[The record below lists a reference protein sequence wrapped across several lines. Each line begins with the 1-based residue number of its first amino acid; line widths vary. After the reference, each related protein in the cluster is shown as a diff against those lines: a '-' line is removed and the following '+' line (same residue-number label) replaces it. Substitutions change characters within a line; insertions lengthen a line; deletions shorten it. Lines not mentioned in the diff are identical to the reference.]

1 MQSRIRSLA
10 SDTLIYGVF
19 TVVGRFLTFFLTPIY
34 SNYLTQI
41 ELGDVTIFF
50 SIIAFLNITFALGMD
65 SSFFRFYSKDD
76 MAQTKKVFSTSY
88 YTIGLMSVVISSL
101 VFIFA
106 ENIAPTMSSLPNS
119 VTLVRIA
126 AFLPLLDS
134 FLIIPMAML
143 RMTGKAKRFAW
154 SRFAMIIV
162 AFTLNIWFV
171 IGFHWGAEGVF
182 WAQLISSVFGIFLF
196 LPDLYRFLVFKFD
209 KSLTLQMLRFGFPTM
224 PAALSGMVLQV
235 ADRPI
240 LKYLTTSD
248 QSQQVAIYSVNYR
261 LAIPMMLFVSIFE
274 YAWKPF
280 YLSRYNDPDAKQLF
294 SRVFTYF
301 TLISVVLF
309 LVIGF
314 YIEFIVRMPFIGG
327 NFIKSDYWSGMG
339 IIPII
344 LFGYYFNGVFSNFAA
359 GFHISKKT
367 DYLPLVVGI
376 AAIVNIAINFL
387 TIPIWGI
394 YGAAWA
400 TFIAYFVS
408 SSLLFLISRKV
419 YPIEYNWSKI
429 LMVLLLMCVVYFPI
443 AFFTNN
449 MNLGLSFIIRTF
461 GIIAFVSALFY
472 FKFFT
477 ASEIKSI
484 RSLFKKK

>member
-1 MQSRIRSLA
+1 
-10 SDTLIYGVF
+10 
-19 TVVGRFLTFFLTPIY
+19 
-34 SNYLTQI
+34 
-41 ELGDVTIFF
+41 
-50 SIIAFLNITFALGMD
+50 
-65 SSFFRFYSKDD
+65 
-76 MAQTKKVFSTSY
+76 
-88 YTIGLMSVVISSL
+88 
-101 VFIFA
+101 
-106 ENIAPTMSSLPNS
+106 
-119 VTLVRIA
+119 
-126 AFLPLLDS
+126 
-134 FLIIPMAML
+134 
-143 RMTGKAKRFAW
+143 
-154 SRFAMIIV
+154 
-162 AFTLNIWFV
+162 
-171 IGFHWGAEGVF
+171 
-182 WAQLISSVFGIFLF
+182 
-196 LPDLYRFLVFKFD
+196 
-209 KSLTLQMLRFGFPTM
+209 
-224 PAALSGMVLQV
+224 
-235 ADRPI
+235 
-240 LKYLTTSD
+240 
-248 QSQQVAIYSVNYR
+248 
-261 LAIPMMLFVSIFE
+261 
-274 YAWKPF
+274 
-280 YLSRYNDPDAKQLF
+280 
-294 SRVFTYF
+294 
-301 TLISVVLF
+301 
-309 LVIGF
+309 
-314 YIEFIVRMPFIGG
+314 MPFIGG